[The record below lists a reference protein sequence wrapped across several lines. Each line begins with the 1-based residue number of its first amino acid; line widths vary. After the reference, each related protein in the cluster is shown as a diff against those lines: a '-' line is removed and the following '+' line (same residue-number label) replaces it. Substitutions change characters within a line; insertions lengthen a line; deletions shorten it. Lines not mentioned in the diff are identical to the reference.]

1 MPLSKTKGPV
11 LNHPY
16 CSLIMISNLGR
27 LKEFSSLIQLLSKIV
42 ILCEN
47 QNKSKQKTDTVSDLL
62 LICSQLRTYM
72 NFILEQFAGHLFLYG
87 YDQNSAFIVEF
98 YGGVDWSFSDLIFW
112 PKVWLP
118 FAQIMKQSCNQA
130 SENGPNP
137 MVRLFNWRLTSYRVT
152 WSVSHMSQFEQWLLI
167 LKLNFNYSAEIFFR
181 GSLNRNN
188 LWVRAKKKAHTAAV
202 TWREIA
208 KVIGTHSHSSY
219 SCNKITTIWIQIS
232 RQNWNGFFIN
242 C

>member
-27 LKEFSSLIQLLSKIV
+27 PKEFSSLIQLLSKIV

-98 YGGVDWSFSDLIFW
+98 YGGVDCSFSDLIF
-112 PKVWLP
+112 
-118 FAQIMKQSCNQA
+118 
-130 SENGPNP
+130 
-137 MVRLFNWRLTSYRVT
+137 
-152 WSVSHMSQFEQWLLI
+152 
-167 LKLNFNYSAEIFFR
+167 
-181 GSLNRNN
+181 
-188 LWVRAKKKAHTAAV
+188 
-202 TWREIA
+202 
-208 KVIGTHSHSSY
+208 
-219 SCNKITTIWIQIS
+219 
-232 RQNWNGFFIN
+232 
-242 C
+242 